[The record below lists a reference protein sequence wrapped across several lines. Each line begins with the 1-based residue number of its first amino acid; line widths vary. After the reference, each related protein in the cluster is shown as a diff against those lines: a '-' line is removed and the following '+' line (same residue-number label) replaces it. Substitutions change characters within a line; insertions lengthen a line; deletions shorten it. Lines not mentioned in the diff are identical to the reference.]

1 MEDEQVGDVF
11 KLYGYGQLFEQ
22 IRSYILQESIL
33 MSVEEEAMESF
44 FSYFSFEDYD
54 YLSIKELKTYFSL
67 FLYINEKNNNAFM

>member
-1 MEDEQVGDVF
+1 MEKEQIGDVF

-22 IRSYILQESIL
+22 IRSYIGQEAIL
-33 MSVEEEAMESF
+33 ISAEEEAVEAF

-67 FLYINEKNNNAFM
+67 FLYINQQNNNAFM